1 MKEKLVLIGNGMAG
15 IRTIEE
21 IIKLEPNRFEITVF
35 GEEPQPNYNRIL
47 LSSVLQ
53 GDAGVNDI
61 ILNDYKWYEENQIQL
76 YTGDPVVSV
85 DSKSQIVKSAN
96 GIHQSYDHLIFATG
110 SNAFMLPLPG
120 ADKEGV
126 IAFRN
131 IKDCETMIETAKKY
145 KRAVVIG
152 GGLLGLEAARGLL
165 NLKMEVEVIHL
176 QDFLMERQLDRT
188 AAKMLQEELENQ
200 GMRFHL
206 NKQTEKLLGGKR
218 VEGLLFKDGT
228 KLETDLVV
236 MAVGI
241 KPNIQLAQKT
251 GLEIGRAIQVNDK
264 LETSQPNVYAVGEC
278 AEHRGVVYGLVAPLY
293 EQGKVLAAHICEQS
307 KEQTSQT
314 PGYKGSVVYTQLK
327 VAGVDVFSA
336 GNFIDTENTKSI
348 RVHDEFDRIYK
359 KVVIQDNRILGCV
372 LFGDTSDSPRILSM
386 LRSKED
392 ISKLNKVAIL
402 PSEQMGA
409 EKESAVASMLDSET
423 ICGCNGVS
431 KGDIVSAINELG
443 LKTVREVTQCTNA
456 ARSCGGCKP
465 QVQELI
471 ELTTGEEANV
481 AKEPMCTCTHYS
493 HEEVVA
499 NIRELGLTFIH
510 EVMNVLN
517 WKSKDGCSKCRPALN
532 YYLGLID
539 PLNYEDDSHSRFVNE
554 RLHANIQNDGTFSV
568 VPRMYGGVTDSAQLR
583 KIADVADRFNVPL
596 LKVTGGQ
603 RIDLLGINKEDLP
616 KVWKELDMR
625 SGYAYGK
632 TLRTVKTC
640 VGENFCRFGTQ
651 DSIGLGILIEKKYE
665 GLNTPHK
672 VKMAVSACPRNCAE
686 SGIKDVGI
694 VGVEGAW
701 EIYVA
706 GNGGVDLRK
715 GDLLCKVQTSEEV
728 INTISAFL
736 QYYREQA
743 KYLERT
749 SHWVER
755 VGLDSI
761 KKVVLEDHE
770 ERVALIE
777 RMDIA
782 LSTYQD
788 PWEELVNSEEKKEKL
803 FKTNLVN
810 LNS

>member
-1 MKEKLVLIGNGMAG
+1 MAG